1 MLNEFEIVEAVEDIK
16 EYDITVPKGS
26 TGTIVHVNRFVPG
39 YMVEFKDGVVVSVWP
54 HEVKRVWLNE
64 IEKGA

>member
-1 MLNEFEIVEAVEDIK
+1 MLNELEIVEAVSNIE
-16 EYDITVPKGS
+16 ERDITILKGS
-26 TGTIVHVNRFVPG
+26 TGTIVHVNRFIPG